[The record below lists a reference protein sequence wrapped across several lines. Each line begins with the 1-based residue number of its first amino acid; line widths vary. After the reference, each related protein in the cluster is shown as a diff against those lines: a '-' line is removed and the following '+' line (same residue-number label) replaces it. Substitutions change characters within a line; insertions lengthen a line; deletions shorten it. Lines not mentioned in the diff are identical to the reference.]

1 MSPTDLRRNVGS
13 AANNQDAAK
22 ADTRLRFLKILL
34 GTKPPCTTN
43 SHPPSWSRLPPC
55 TYVSEAGYNDFAGPC
70 AIDSPAP
77 SGLRLTSL
85 LPVTGAAGTAAAP
98 SS

>member
-1 MSPTDLRRNVGS
+1 MSPTALRRNVGS

-22 ADTRLRFLKILL
+22 ADTKLRFVKILL

-43 SHPPSWSRLPPC
+43 SHPPSSSPAAMRLRERSRIQRLRG
-55 TYVSEAGYNDFAGPC
+55 TLRY
-70 AIDSPAP
+70 DSPAP
-77 SGLRLTSL
+77 TGLRLTLL

-98 SS
+98 PS